1 MHTFFSD
8 LRFALR
14 SLRNSPG
21 FTASALLCLALGIG
35 VNTTMFSG
43 FNAMF
48 LRPLPFEEPERLVAV
63 EEDFEA
69 FEGTQDEISYP
80 NFVDW
85 TSDRS
90 VFAQSAIF
98 LGISFNLTAEGETP
112 EFILGAHVSA
122 ALFELLGIQPVL
134 GRTFSPGSDGPGREP
149 LALIGHALWQRRF
162 GGDPGVLGRA
172 ITLNAEP
179 FTIIGVMPPG
189 FGFPDQQEIWVTH
202 TLDASANRGNHSYS
216 NVARLA
222 PGITVAHAEASLA
235 PITARLKAEYPETN
249 ARLSAVV
256 RPYHESIQPP
266 SEVRMI
272 ILIMMGAVGF
282 VLLIACAN
290 IANLLLARATGRR
303 RELAV
308 RAAIGA
314 GRARIVRQLLTES
327 MVLALLGGA
336 LGVLV
341 GAWGLKL
348 VQLGITE
355 DLTYWIRFDIDRNV
369 MLFTLVVAVGT
380 GIIFGIA
387 PAIRASRP
395 NLHEDLKDGAR
406 GTSGGAGRGR
416 LRSGLVVGELAL
428 SVVLLVGAM
437 LMMRSFLALQ
447 SANPGFDQSQLLT
460 MRMFLAGPSYA
471 NAADRAA
478 FVGRLTRE
486 VESLPGV
493 ATAAVVS
500 YAPLSGSSSSTVISI
515 EGRYHAPGER
525 PPTAYRPISE
535 RYFAA
540 LRVPLASGRSFTSQE
555 IADTAAGQV
564 IINDVAA
571 RAFWPDD
578 DPLGKRFEMFGKMRT
593 VVGVVPEIQQRSI
606 DGRSESQVFLPY
618 AAVATR
624 PVTLLAK
631 SYGEPAAL
639 AEEVRATLARLDPG
653 LPVYDMMTMEH
664 MVAESFWDRRLY
676 GYMFAAFAA
685 IALLLAA
692 VGVYGVM
699 AYSVAQRTHEIGVR
713 MAVGAEV
720 RDVLR
725 LVMAQTLK
733 LVGAGIALGLIGALA
748 LTGVLGGFLYGVD
761 STDPISFVSIP
772 LFLAIVAVVASVVPA
787 MRAARL
793 SPTISLR
800 TE

>member
-1 MHTFFSD
+1 MHTFLSD
-8 LRFALR
+8 LRFSLR

-35 VNTTMFSG
+35 VNTTMFSS

-48 LRPLPFEEPERLVAV
+48 VRPLPFEEPERLVAV

-69 FEGTQDEISYP
+69 FEGTQNEVSYP

-85 TSDRS
+85 TSDRG

-98 LGISFNLTAEGETP
+98 YGSSFNLTAEGETP

-149 LALIGHALWQRRF
+149 LALIGYSLWQRRF
-162 GGDPGVLGRA
+162 GGDPGVLGRVV
-172 ITLNAEP
+172 TLNAEP
-179 FTIIGVMPPG
+179 YTILGVMPAG
-189 FGFPDQQEIWVTH
+189 FNFPDQQEVWVTH
-202 TLDASANRGNHSYS
+202 TLDAAENRGNHSYS
-216 NVARLA
+216 NIARLA
-222 PGITVAHAEASLA
+222 PGITFAQAEASLA
-235 PITARLKAEYPETN
+235 PITARLQSEYPETN

-256 RPYHESIQPP
+256 RPYRDSLLP
-266 SEVRMI
+266 SEVRTI
-272 ILIMMGAVGF
+272 ILIMMGAVGC

-314 GRARIVRQLLTES
+314 ARRRIIGQLLTES
-327 MVLALLGGA
+327 LVLALIGGA

-341 GAWGLKL
+341 GMWGLQL

-355 DLTYWIRFDIDRNV
+355 DLMYWIRFDIDRNV
-369 MLFTLVVAVGT
+369 LLFTLAVAVGT
-380 GIIFGIA
+380 GLTFGLA

-416 LRSGLVVGELAL
+416 LRSALVVAELAL

-447 SANPGFDQSQLLT
+447 GVNPGFDQTQLLT
-460 MRMFLAGPSYA
+460 MRVFLSGPSYA
-471 NAADRAA
+471 QPQDRAA
-478 FVGRLTRE
+478 FVGNLTRE
-486 VESLPGV
+486 MESVPGV
-493 ATAAVVS
+493 RTAAVVS
-500 YAPLSGSSSSTVISI
+500 YAPLSGSSSSTVIAV
-515 EGRYHAPGER
+515 EGREYAAGTR
-525 PPTAYRPISE
+525 PPAAYRPITE
-535 RYFAA
+535 QYFSA
-540 LRVPLASGRSFTSQE
+540 LRVPLSSGRLFTTQE
-555 IADTAAGQV
+555 VADTAAGP
-564 IINDVAA
+564 IIISEVAA
-571 RAFWPDD
+571 RNFWPDEE
-578 DPLGKRFEMFGKMRT
+578 PLGKRLEMFGAMRT
-593 VVGVVPEIQQRSI
+593 VVGVVPETMQRSI
-606 DGRSESQVFLPY
+606 DGRSESQIFLPY
-618 AAVATR
+618 GSAATR
-624 PVTLLAK
+624 SITLLIK
-631 SYGEPAAL
+631 SDGEPEAL
-639 AEEVRATLARLDPG
+639 SEAVRATLARIDPG
-653 LPVYDMMTMEH
+653 LPAYDVMTMER
-664 MVAESFWDRRLY
+664 MVSQSFWDRRLY

-748 LTGVLGGFLYGVD
+748 LTGVLGGFLYGVG

-787 MRAARL
+787 VRAARL

>member
-1 MHTFFSD
+1 
-8 LRFALR
+8 
-14 SLRNSPG
+14 
-21 FTASALLCLALGIG
+21 
-35 VNTTMFSG
+35 
-43 FNAMF
+43 
-48 LRPLPFEEPERLVAV
+48 
-63 EEDFEA
+63 
-69 FEGTQDEISYP
+69 
-80 NFVDW
+80 
-85 TSDRS
+85 
-90 VFAQSAIF
+90 
-98 LGISFNLTAEGETP
+98 
-112 EFILGAHVSA
+112 
-122 ALFELLGIQPVL
+122 
-134 GRTFSPGSDGPGREP
+134 
-149 LALIGHALWQRRF
+149 
-162 GGDPGVLGRA
+162 
-172 ITLNAEP
+172 
-179 FTIIGVMPPG
+179 
-189 FGFPDQQEIWVTH
+189 
-202 TLDASANRGNHSYS
+202 
-216 NVARLA
+216 
-222 PGITVAHAEASLA
+222 
-235 PITARLKAEYPETN
+235 
-249 ARLSAVV
+249 
-256 RPYHESIQPP
+256 
-266 SEVRMI
+266 
-272 ILIMMGAVGF
+272 
-282 VLLIACAN
+282 
-290 IANLLLARATGRR
+290 
-303 RELAV
+303 
-308 RAAIGA
+308 
-314 GRARIVRQLLTES
+314 
-327 MVLALLGGA
+327 
-336 LGVLV
+336 
-341 GAWGLKL
+341 
-348 VQLGITE
+348 
-355 DLTYWIRFDIDRNV
+355 V
-369 MLFTLVVAVGT
+369 MLFTLMVAVGT

-478 FVGRLTRE
+478 FVARLTRE

-500 YAPLSGSSSSTVISI
+500 YAPLSGSSSSTVVSI
-515 EGRYHAPGER
+515 EGRDHAPGER

-535 RYFAA
+535 QYFAA
-540 LRVPLASGRSFTSQE
+540 LRVPLASGRLFTSQE
-555 IADTAAGQV
+555 VADTAAGQV

-578 DPLGKRFEMFGKMRT
+578 DPLGKRFEMFGVMRT

-631 SYGEPAAL
+631 SHGDPAAL
-639 AEEVRATLARLDPG
+639 AEEVRATLTRLDPG

-692 VGVYGVM
+692 VGVYSVM
-699 AYSVAQRTHEIGVR
+699 AYAVAQRTHEIGVR

-733 LVGAGIALGLIGALA
+733 LVGAGIALGLVGALA
-748 LTGVLGGFLYGVD
+748 LTGVLGGFLYGVG